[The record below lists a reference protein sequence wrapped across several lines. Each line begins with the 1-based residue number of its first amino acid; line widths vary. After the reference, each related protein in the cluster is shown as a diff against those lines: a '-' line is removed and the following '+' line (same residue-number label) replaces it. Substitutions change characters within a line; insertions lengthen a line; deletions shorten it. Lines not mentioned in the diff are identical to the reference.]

1 MTLPRGQQALAAH
14 GSGDRISGVFLLL
27 LMVAVAVFAMTAPVR
42 AKDNWAPTVATAS
55 SDDVARRVAPSMPLP
70 QWANPQ
76 LLNGL
81 PKVKLRAPE
90 PMPALPPSQITT
102 GALPNASALAAG
114 SSSLDRVG
122 AQAAAS
128 DAVPVPIAAGAA
140 EAANARP
147 SPSQEP
153 PAKQRST
160 AGPPGGAGAV
170 QGPAS
175 RPMQNKAEP
184 AALGDAQGNVLP
196 PDATAAQQYC
206 FNTADSAA
214 DARYAW
220 QAKKIKEMEGELEK
234 RVAYLQA
241 KTEEYKSWLAKRD
254 EFARKAQE
262 KLVGFYAKMKPDA
275 AALQF
280 MAMEEDAAA
289 ALLMKLEPKVA
300 SLIMAEIEPTK
311 AAKIASIISGASK
324 IPAERRKKGGTPAA
338 PAGSTGAAAPQGRES
353 ATPPADASR
362 S

>member
-1 MTLPRGQQALAAH
+1 MTLPRGQQAVAAQ
-14 GSGDRISGVFLLL
+14 GPGDRISCAFLVLL
-27 LMVAVAVFAMTAPVR
+27 AVAVAVFSMTAPVR
-42 AKDNWAPTVATAS
+42 SKDNWTPTVATAS

-102 GALPNASALAAG
+102 GALPNASAFGAR
-114 SSSLDRVG
+114 SSSAGRV
-122 AQAAAS
+122 
-128 DAVPVPIAAGAA
+128 DAVTIPIAAGAA
-140 EAANARP
+140 DASNVRP
-147 SPSQEP
+147 SPSQKP
-153 PAKQRST
+153 PAKLST
-160 AGPPGGAGAV
+160 AGPPGGAGAG

-184 AALGDAQGNVLP
+184 AALGDPQGNVLP

-275 AALQF
+275 AAMQF

-311 AAKIASIISGASK
+311 AAKIAAIISGASR
-324 IPAERRKKGGTPAA
+324 IPTERRKKGGTTAA
-338 PAGSTGAAAPQGRES
+338 PGGSTGAAAPQGRES
-353 ATPPADASR
+353 ATPSADASR